1 LFCETLLLPV
11 VDRFRRGADARRL
24 RFCRGS
30 RPKLRVCEATCE
42 ETPAVE
48 SAVLVFVEP
57 TCTRARRSTSA
68 VADDVLDDDDDD
80 TSDDKANS
88 TISKV
93 IIACCIGFLR
103 RLFDLCSISGSA
115 DWVLAGSNCWKVKV
129 KVAKSAKIYS
139 PKIRSEHQENTE
151 S

>member
-1 LFCETLLLPV
+1 MFCETLLLPV
-11 VDRFRRGADARRL
+11 VDRFRRSADARRP
-24 RFCRGS
+24 RFRRGS

-57 TCTRARRSTSA
+57 TSARRSTSA
-68 VADDVLDDDDDD
+68 VADDVVDDDDDD

-93 IIACCIGFLR
+93 IIVCCIGFLR

-115 DWVLAGSNCWKVKV
+115 DWVLAELLESESED
-129 KVAKSAKIYS
+129 VAKSENLLKSTRQKYD
-139 PKIRSEHQENTE
+139 RGENTE
-151 S
+151 N